1 MNASVTG
8 KLISTLSVAFAEKVS
23 VWTGEMKMRI
33 KKEFLPCFLLVIAV
47 LFFGLL
53 SPASADFKKVSE
65 RELARA
71 NASITGQP
79 DTIKCPDS
87 NDANDESDCVAIPA
101 EGEFTVDIL
110 ASIHDDYGYDWY
122 KNLKAVGDLYYADSS
137 VLSPLTVETG
147 RDGGY
152 GPDVTYARIGLG
164 SQEAGLD
171 SWDTN
176 VTVDCCSDGDCTY
189 CQDKLLGSLHLDGL
203 TVKVNGNSYVTM
215 YMAKGRQGIGID
227 VDATIDRIDLATFSW
242 GDPDG
247 FRGASDAGYVG
258 LKDTSITG
266 VTAFGSLSIDV
277 AKDDIG
283 GKSVHVGIN
292 NLNVGMSS
300 LDTTLV
306 LGDKKDFSGT
316 KYALGTLYMKD
327 LKMNVG
333 GFMNIYS
340 ITEESSGIGFGLKV
354 PSLTLNTLSWGDADG
369 FHGASNAGYI
379 GLRNLDIKNLA
390 IAGQV
395 TVEEVCPQTGGGTSI
410 NPLPVVT
417 GAVIIKI
424 NHLQVGMAYLD
435 TYVALGNRKDNL
447 NQVLGSV
454 GLSNLYMDVTG
465 LVQISA
471 H

>member
-1 MNASVTG
+1 MNVFVTRRTVST
-8 KLISTLSVAFAEKVS
+8 ISTASAEKVS
-23 VWTGEMKMRI
+23 LWTGEVKMRI
-33 KKEFLPCFLLVIAV
+33 IKEFLPCFLLVIAV
-47 LFFGLL
+47 LFFCLL
-53 SPASADFKKVSE
+53 SPASAEFKKVNE

-71 NASITGQP
+71 NASLTGQP
-79 DTIKCPDS
+79 GTILCPGPE
-87 NDANDESDCVAIPA
+87 DANDESDCVAIPA
-101 EGEFTVDIL
+101 EEEFVGGRPL
-110 ASIHDDYGYDWY
+110 HDDYGYDWW
-122 KNLKAVGDLYYADSS
+122 KNQKAVGDMYYADSS

-189 CQDKLLGSLHLDGL
+189 CQDKLLGSLHLDGVA
-203 TVKVNGNSYVTM
+203 VKVNGNSYVTM
-215 YMAKGRQGIGID
+215 YKAKGRQGIGID
-227 VDATIDRIDLATFSW
+227 VDATIDHIELATFSW

-283 GKSVHVGIN
+283 GKSVHVVIN

-333 GFMNIYS
+333 GFMDIYS
-340 ITEESSGIGFGLKV
+340 ITEESTGILFGLKV
-354 PSLTLNTLSWGDADG
+354 PSLTLDTLSWGDADG
-369 FHGASNAGYI
+369 FPGAGKAGYV
-379 GLRNLDIKNLA
+379 GLRNLEIRNLA
-390 IAGQV
+390 VAGRV
-395 TVEEVCPQTGGGTSI
+395 TVEEVCPQTGGTRI
-410 NPLPVVT
+410 KPLPVVT
-417 GAVIIKI
+417 GAVRIEI
-424 NHLQVGMAYLD
+424 NNLKVSMAYLN
-435 TYVALGNRKDNL
+435 TYIALGNRKDNL
-447 NQVLGSV
+447 DQVLGSV

>member
-1 MNASVTG
+1 
-8 KLISTLSVAFAEKVS
+8 
-23 VWTGEMKMRI
+23 
-33 KKEFLPCFLLVIAV
+33 
-47 LFFGLL
+47 
-53 SPASADFKKVSE
+53 
-65 RELARA
+65 
-71 NASITGQP
+71 
-79 DTIKCPDS
+79 
-87 NDANDESDCVAIPA
+87 
-101 EGEFTVDIL
+101 
-110 ASIHDDYGYDWY
+110 
-122 KNLKAVGDLYYADSS
+122 
-137 VLSPLTVETG
+137 
-147 RDGGY
+147 
-152 GPDVTYARIGLG
+152 
-164 SQEAGLD
+164 
-171 SWDTN
+171 
-176 VTVDCCSDGDCTY
+176 
-189 CQDKLLGSLHLDGL
+189 
-203 TVKVNGNSYVTM
+203 
-215 YMAKGRQGIGID
+215 
-227 VDATIDRIDLATFSW
+227 
-242 GDPDG
+242 
-247 FRGASDAGYVG
+247 
-258 LKDTSITG
+258 
-266 VTAFGSLSIDV
+266 
-277 AKDDIG
+277 
-283 GKSVHVGIN
+283 
-292 NLNVGMSS
+292 
-300 LDTTLV
+300 
-306 LGDKKDFSGT
+306 
-316 KYALGTLYMKD
+316 MKD